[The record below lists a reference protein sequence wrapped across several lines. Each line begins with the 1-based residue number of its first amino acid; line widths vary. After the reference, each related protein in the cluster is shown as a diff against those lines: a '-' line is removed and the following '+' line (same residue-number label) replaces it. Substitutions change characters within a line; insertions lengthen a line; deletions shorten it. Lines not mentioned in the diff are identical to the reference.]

1 MSFPIYPPAPS
12 HRCPI
17 HEHAFFVTFDLSDV
31 FPQGE
36 TRVYCKA
43 CLIEAAY
50 RLLDEIGVAQA
61 LKNDERE

>member
-1 MSFPIYPPAPS
+1 M
-12 HRCPI
+12 
-17 HEHAFFVTFDLSDV
+17 TD
-31 FPQGE
+31 
-36 TRVYCKA
+36 CKA